1 MLSFFNIQNFFRFR
15 IKPIGK
21 ISVINTLKYMNQ
33 AKLKVEN
40 PTIELNVQN
49 VPFGEYLNNLKA
61 RMKLVFHV
69 RADID
74 QMAVKRGMPPFVM
87 REIMDLNPLS
97 VGIPSEYG
105 GRGCRMDE
113 SIALLAAA
121 SYESLAL
128 SLTFGI
134 NSALFLQPVAK
145 YAQEEA
151 KSPVFTRFLNHQNMG
166 GLMITEPDFGSDAL
180 NMQTSFSEK
189 NGKYHLQG
197 TKHWAGLTGW
207 AEFWLLTARERSHTG
222 DLKRDIDFF
231 ICDVNSPG
239 QNIVVEEF
247 YENLGLY
254 QIPYG
259 RNKLDVEIPKL
270 QRLVPETTG
279 VKMMLDLLHRSRMQ
293 FPGMAM
299 GFIQR
304 LLDESI
310 AHTNSRSVGG
320 KSLFTYDQVQQR
332 LGRLQ
337 ASYTICSA
345 MCANSSIKAGIE
357 NDLSQIGFEANSVK
371 SVVTDLMQ
379 EAAQSATQLVGA
391 QAYKLNHI
399 AGRSITDSRPFQIF
413 EGSNDILY
421 AQISE
426 NLIKMLKKAKES
438 NLFQFLKAFNLTS
451 KSALMMKEMLDFDL
465 DINLSQRKMVELG
478 QILGRIVSFE
488 MVINLGENGYRSD
501 LIANGLVFLK
511 QEITS
516 LFQNFNFSNK
526 VQVVE
531 EYKESSNWMSFIPSF
546 GN

>member
-1 MLSFFNIQNFFRFR
+1 
-15 IKPIGK
+15 
-21 ISVINTLKYMNQ
+21 MNQ
-33 AKLKVEN
+33 ANLKVEN
-40 PTIELNVQN
+40 PISELNVQN
-49 VPFGEYLNNLKA
+49 IPFGEFLNNLKA
-61 RMKLVFHV
+61 RMKLVYHD

-97 VGIPSEYG
+97 IGIPTEYG
-105 GRGCRMDE
+105 GRGCKME
-113 SIALLAAA
+113 EAIALLAAT

-128 SLTFGI
+128 SLTMGI

-151 KSPVFTRFLNHQNMG
+151 KAPVFDRFLKHQNMG

-180 NMQTSFSEK
+180 NMQTSFSEN

-207 AEFWLLTARERSHTG
+207 AEFWLLTAREKSQAG

-247 YENLGLY
+247 YENLGLF

-259 RNKLDVEIPKL
+259 RNRLDVQIPKL
-270 QRLVPETTG
+270 QRLVPKSTG

-310 AHTNSRSVGG
+310 AHTNRRLIGG
-320 KSLFTYDQVQQR
+320 KPLVSYDQVQQR

-345 MCANSSIKAGIE
+345 MCANSSEKAGLEI
-357 NDLSQIGFEANSVK
+357 DLFPHGFEANSVK

-391 QAYKLNHI
+391 QAYKLSHI

-426 NLIKMLKKAKES
+426 NLVKMMKKTKES
-438 NLFQFLKAFNLTS
+438 NLYQFLKDFNLTS
-451 KSALMMKEMLDFDL
+451 KSAPSMKELLDFEL
-465 DINLSQRKMVELG
+465 NLELPQRKMVELG
-478 QILGRIVSFE
+478 AILGRIVSFE
-488 MVINLGENGYRSD
+488 MVINLGEKGYRSD
-501 LIANGLVFLK
+501 LINNGLVFLK

-516 LFQNFNFSNK
+516 LFQHFNFSN
-526 VQVVE
+526 QTMVVE
-531 EYKESSNWMSFIPSF
+531 DYQEESNWMNFVSAH
-546 GN
+546 

>member
-1 MLSFFNIQNFFRFR
+1 MNQQKISGEETMIGLDIQN
-15 IKPIGK
+15 
-21 ISVINTLKYMNQ
+21 M
-33 AKLKVEN
+33 
-40 PTIELNVQN
+40 
-49 VPFGEYLNNLKA
+49 PFESFLNNLKA
-61 RMKLVFHV
+61 RMKNVYHV

-74 QMAVKRGMPPFVM
+74 QLAIKRGMPPFVM
-87 REIMDLNPLS
+87 REIMSLNPS
-97 VGIPSEYG
+97 AVGIPYEFG
-105 GRGCRMDE
+105 GRGCHME
-113 SIALLAAA
+113 ENIALLAAA

-145 YAQEEA
+145 YAQQEA
-151 KSPVFTRFLNHQNMG
+151 KAPIFERFLTQQNLG

-180 NMQTSFSEK
+180 NMQTSFTEK
-189 NGKYHLQG
+189 KGKYHLQG

-207 AEFWLLTARERSHTG
+207 AEFWLLTARERSHSG

-239 QNIVVEEF
+239 QQIVVEEF

-259 RNKLDVEIPKL
+259 RNRIDVEIPKV
-270 QRLVPETTG
+270 QKLVPETTG

-299 GFIQR
+299 GFVQR

-310 AHTNSRSVGG
+310 AHTNQRLIGG
-320 KSLFTYDQVQQR
+320 KTLFTFDQVQQR
-332 LGRLQ
+332 LAKLQ

-345 MCANSSIKAGIE
+345 MCANSSEKAGIE
-357 NDLSQIGFEANSVK
+357 NDLSLIGFEANSVK

-379 EAAQSATQLVGA
+379 DAAQSATQLVGA
-391 QAYKLNHI
+391 QAYKLDHI

-426 NLIKMLKKAKES
+426 SLVKMMKKTKQS
-438 NLFQFLKAFNLTS
+438 NLFQFLKNFDLTS
-451 KSALMMKEMLDFDL
+451 KSASFLKNILDFNL
-465 DINLSQRKMVELG
+465 DTNLPQRKMVELG
-478 QILGRIVSFE
+478 QVLGRIVSFE
-488 MVINLGENGYRSD
+488 MVIKLGEKGFRGD
-501 LIANGLVFLK
+501 LINNGLMVLS

-516 LFQNFNFSNK
+516 LMSSFNY
-526 VQVVE
+526 QHQAVVIE
-531 EYKESSNWMSFIPSF
+531 EYQDNSSWLNFVHV
-546 GN
+546 

>member
-1 MLSFFNIQNFFRFR
+1 
-15 IKPIGK
+15 
-21 ISVINTLKYMNQ
+21 MNQ
-33 AKLKVEN
+33 SKFNVEEPLAGFTRQDMPFDLFLK
-40 PTIELNVQN
+40 Q
-49 VPFGEYLNNLKA
+49 LKA
-61 RMKLVFHV
+61 RMKNVFHV
-69 RADID
+69 RADIN
-74 QMAVKRGMPPFVM
+74 QLAVKRGMPPFVM
-87 REIMDLNPLS
+87 REIMDMNPLS
-97 VGIPSEYG
+97 VGIPEAYG
-105 GRGCRMDE
+105 GRGCRME
-113 SIALLAAA
+113 ENIALLAAA

-145 YAQEEA
+145 YAMEEVKA
-151 KSPVFTRFLNHQNMG
+151 PIFDRFLKHQNMG
-166 GLMITEPDFGSDAL
+166 GLMITEPGFGSDAL
-180 NMQTSFSEK
+180 NMQSWYSEHN
-189 NGKYHLQG
+189 NGYHLKG

-207 AEFWLLTARERSHTG
+207 AEFWLLTARERSHSG

-239 QNIVVEEF
+239 QQIVVEEF
-247 YENLGLY
+247 FENLGLY

-259 RNKLDVEIPKL
+259 RNRLDVEIPKV
-270 QRLVPETTG
+270 QKLVPKTTG

-310 AHTNSRSVGG
+310 AHTRDRQIGG

-332 LGRLQ
+332 LAKLQ

-345 MCANSSIKAGIE
+345 MCVNSSAKADIE
-357 NDLSQIGFEANSVK
+357 NDLSPHGLEANSVK

-391 QAYKLNHI
+391 QAYKLDHI

-426 NLIKMLKKAKES
+426 SLVKMMKKAKES
-438 NLFQFLKAFNLTS
+438 NLFQFLKSFSLTS
-451 KSALMMKEMLDFDL
+451 KSATFMKEMLDFEL
-465 DINLSQRKMVELG
+465 DTNLPQRKLVELG
-478 QILGRIVSFE
+478 QVIGRIVSAE
-488 MVINLGENGYRSD
+488 MVINLGEKGFRSD
-501 LIANGLVFLK
+501 LISSGIMMLN
-511 QEITS
+511 QEITALMSNFKHQNQTSVIEDYQDDS
-516 LFQNFNFSNK
+516 LWLNFVSA
-526 VQVVE
+526 
-531 EYKESSNWMSFIPSF
+531 
-546 GN
+546 

>member
-1 MLSFFNIQNFFRFR
+1 
-15 IKPIGK
+15 
-21 ISVINTLKYMNQ
+21 MNQ
-33 AKLKVEN
+33 TNLKVEN
-40 PTIELNVQN
+40 PIIDSDVQN
-49 VPFGEYLNNLKA
+49 IPFGEFLNNLKA
-61 RMKLVFHV
+61 RMKHVFHV

-74 QMAVKRGMPPFVM
+74 QMAIKRGMPPFVM
-87 REIMDLNPLS
+87 REIMDLIPLAIA
-97 VGIPSEYG
+97 IPTEYG
-105 GRGCRMDE
+105 GRGCKMNE

-151 KSPVFTRFLNHQNMG
+151 KSPVFDRFLKHQNMG

-189 NGKYHLQG
+189 NGKYHLNG

-207 AEFWLLTARERSHTG
+207 AEFWLLTAREKSQSG

-239 QNIVVEEF
+239 QQIVVEEF
-247 YENLGLY
+247 YENLGLF

-259 RNKLDVEIPKL
+259 RNRINVEIPQVQK
-270 QRLVPETTG
+270 LVPETTG

-310 AHTNSRSVGG
+310 AHANNRLIGG
-320 KSLFTYDQVQQR
+320 KPLFTYDQVQQR
-332 LGRLQ
+332 LGMLQ
-337 ASYTICSA
+337 ASYTVCSA
-345 MCANSSIKAGIE
+345 MCANSSEKAGIE
-357 NDLSQIGFEANSVK
+357 NDLFSIGFEANSVK

-379 EAAQSATQLVGA
+379 DAAQSATQLVGA
-391 QAYKLNHI
+391 QAYKLSHI

-426 NLIKMLKKAKES
+426 NLVKMMKKARES
-438 NLFQFLKAFNLTS
+438 NLYQFLKNYNLTS
-451 KSALMMKEMLDFDL
+451 KSVSSMKEMLDFELNMDL
-465 DINLSQRKMVELG
+465 PQRKMVELG
-478 QILGRIVSFE
+478 KILGRVVSFE
-488 MVINLGENGYRSD
+488 MVINLGEKGYRSD
-501 LIANGLVFLK
+501 LISNAQVFLK

-516 LFQNFNFSNK
+516 LFQHFNFSNK
-526 VQVVE
+526 TRVVE
-531 EYKESSNWMSFIPSF
+531 DYQEESNWMNFVIMP
-546 GN
+546 GA

>member
-1 MLSFFNIQNFFRFR
+1 MSLQEISVEESMTGLDIQN
-15 IKPIGK
+15 I
-21 ISVINTLKYMNQ
+21 
-33 AKLKVEN
+33 
-40 PTIELNVQN
+40 
-49 VPFGEYLNNLKA
+49 PFESFLNNLKA
-61 RMKLVFHV
+61 RMKNVFHV

-74 QMAVKRGMPPFVM
+74 QLAIKRGMPPFVM
-87 REIMDLNPLS
+87 REIMSLNPLA
-97 VGIPSEYG
+97 VGIPVEYG
-105 GRGCRMDE
+105 GRGCKVEE

-151 KSPVFTRFLNHQNMG
+151 KAPVFNRFLTQQNMG
-166 GLMITEPDFGSDAL
+166 GLMITEPGFGSDAL
-180 NMQTSFSEK
+180 NMQTSFAEE
-189 NGKYHLQG
+189 NGKYHLRG

-207 AEFWLLTARERSHTG
+207 AEFWLLTARERSHSG

-239 QNIVVEEF
+239 QQIVVEEF

-259 RNKLDVEIPKL
+259 RNRLDVEIPKV
-270 QRLVPETTG
+270 QKLVPETTG

-299 GFIQR
+299 GFVQR

-310 AHTNSRSVGG
+310 AHTNQRLIGG
-320 KSLFTYDQVQQR
+320 RPLMTYDQVQQR
-332 LGRLQ
+332 LAKLQ

-345 MCANSSIKAGIE
+345 MCANSSEKAGIE
-357 NDLSQIGFEANSVK
+357 NDLSGIGFEANSVK

-426 NLIKMLKKAKES
+426 SLVKMMKKTKES
-438 NLFQFLKAFNLTS
+438 NLFQFLKNFDLTS
-451 KSALMMKEMLDFDL
+451 KSASFLKEMLDFDL
-465 DINLSQRKMVELG
+465 NTSISQRKMVELG
-478 QILGRIVSFE
+478 QVLGRIVSFE
-488 MVINLGENGYRSD
+488 MVINLGEKGFRSD
-501 LIANGLVFLK
+501 LIANGLAMLN

-516 LFQNFNFSNK
+516 IMSSFKHQNETLVIEDYQDNSSWLNF
-526 VQVVE
+526 VHV
-531 EYKESSNWMSFIPSF
+531 
-546 GN
+546 

>member
-1 MLSFFNIQNFFRFR
+1 MTELDIQNMPFESF
-15 IKPIGK
+15 
-21 ISVINTLKYMNQ
+21 LK
-33 AKLKVEN
+33 
-40 PTIELNVQN
+40 
-49 VPFGEYLNNLKA
+49 NLKA
-61 RMKLVFHV
+61 KMKLVFHE

-74 QMAVKRGMPPFVM
+74 QMAIKRGMPPFVM
-87 REIMDLNPLS
+87 REIMSLNPLA
-97 VGIPSEYG
+97 VGIPYEFG
-105 GRGCRMDE
+105 GRGCHME
-113 SIALLAAA
+113 ENIALLATA

-151 KSPVFTRFLNHQNMG
+151 KAPIFNRFLNYQNMG

-180 NMQTSFSEK
+180 NMQTSFTEK
-189 NGKYHLQG
+189 DGKYHLQG

-207 AEFWLLTARERSHTG
+207 AEYWLLTARERSHSG

-231 ICDVNSPG
+231 ICDVNSAG
-239 QNIVVEEF
+239 QQIVVEEF

-259 RNKLDVEIPKL
+259 RNRLDVHIPKV
-270 QRLVPETTG
+270 QKLVPKTTG

-310 AHTNSRSVGG
+310 AHINQRQIGG
-320 KSLFTYDQVQQR
+320 KLLFTYDQVQHR
-332 LGRLQ
+332 LAKLQ

-345 MCANSSIKAGIE
+345 MCANSSEKAGIE
-357 NDLSQIGFEANSVK
+357 NDLSLIGFEANSVK

-426 NLIKMLKKAKES
+426 SLVKMMKKTKES
-438 NLFQFLKAFNLTS
+438 NLFQFLKSLDLTS
-451 KSALMMKEMLDFDL
+451 KSAIFMRKMLDFDL
-465 DINLSQRKMVELG
+465 DTNLSQRKMVELG
-478 QILGRIVSFE
+478 QVLGRIVSFE
-488 MVINLGENGYRSD
+488 MVINLGEKGFRND
-501 LIANGLVFLK
+501 LINNGLAMIN

-516 LFQNFNFSNK
+516 LMSSFKHQNETVVIKDYQDNSSWLNF
-526 VQVVE
+526 VHV
-531 EYKESSNWMSFIPSF
+531 
-546 GN
+546 

>member
-1 MLSFFNIQNFFRFR
+1 MNQSDLKIEETTTEMNIQD
-15 IKPIGK
+15 KPFE
-21 ISVINTLKYMNQ
+21 VF
-33 AKLKVEN
+33 
-40 PTIELNVQN
+40 LND
-49 VPFGEYLNNLKA
+49 LKA
-61 RMKLVFHV
+61 RMKNVFHV

-74 QMAVKRGMPPFVM
+74 QMAIKRGMPPFVM
-87 REIMDLNPLS
+87 REIMDINPLA

-105 GRGCRMDE
+105 GRGCKVGE

-151 KSPVFTRFLNHQNMG
+151 KAMVFERFLNHQNMG
-166 GLMITEPDFGSDAL
+166 GLMITEPGFGSDAL
-180 NMQTSFSEK
+180 NMQTSFRELD
-189 NGKYHLQG
+189 GKYHLNG
-197 TKHWAGLTGW
+197 MKHWAGLTGW
-207 AEFWLLTARERSHTG
+207 AEFWLLTAREMSHSG

-239 QNIVVEEF
+239 QQIVVEEF

-259 RNKLDVEIPKL
+259 RNRLDVRIPEVQKL
-270 QRLVPETTG
+270 IPQTTG

-299 GFIQR
+299 GFVQR

-310 AHTNSRSVGG
+310 AHTNQRLIGG
-320 KSLFTYDQVQQR
+320 RPLVTYDQVQQR
-332 LGRLQ
+332 LARLQ

-345 MCANSSIKAGIE
+345 MCVNSSEKAGIE
-357 NDLSQIGFEANSVK
+357 NDLSTIGIEANSVK
-371 SVVTDLMQ
+371 SVATDMMQ

-399 AGRSITDSRPFQIF
+399 AGRSIVDSRPFQIF

-426 NLIKMLKKAKES
+426 GLVKLMKKAKES
-438 NLFQFLKAFNLTS
+438 NLFQFLKNYELTAKSSQFLKDLVDFELDMNLP
-451 KSALMMKEMLDFDL
+451 
-465 DINLSQRKMVELG
+465 QRKMVELG
-478 QILGRIVSFE
+478 QVIGRIVSFE
-488 MVINLGENGYRSD
+488 MVINLGDKGFRSD
-501 LIANGLVFLK
+501 LISNGLNMLN
-511 QEITS
+511 QEIS
-516 LFQNFNFSNK
+516 ALMSSFKHQNDTFVIEDYQDN
-526 VQVVE
+526 
-531 EYKESSNWMSFIPSF
+531 SSWLSFAHL
-546 GN
+546 